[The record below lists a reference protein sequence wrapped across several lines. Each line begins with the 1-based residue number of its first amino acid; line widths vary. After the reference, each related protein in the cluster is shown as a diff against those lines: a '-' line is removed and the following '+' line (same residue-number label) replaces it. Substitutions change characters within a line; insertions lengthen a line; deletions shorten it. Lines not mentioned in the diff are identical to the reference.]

1 MKIIKKGLDELQKQI
16 LLGIESRGF
25 WIAFWGSLILL
36 IVQMIFANNI
46 ISVISSWLLFMVLA
60 IYEAVSCLK
69 AGIWN
74 SSLYISKKRNAFISS
89 IIAICMGV
97 FQFILVSQRGESTY
111 KTIIVLV
118 SVIAYITAAWC
129 GEPETDMELAARYCR
144 MAYEAGFSPTLTGA
158 NATLLAYAN
167 KKIEDLDSRRK
178 TLSKAIADLSVE
190 TLSSQQIELLSG
202 YLDDWEHIS
211 FEDKRKAADG
221 LISSISA
228 TSDYVKIEWKI

>member
-1 MKIIKKGLDELQKQI
+1 MKTIKKDLDELQKQI
-16 LLGIESRGF
+16 LSGIESRGF

-74 SSLYISKKRNAFISS
+74 SSLYISKKNAVISS
-89 IIAICMGV
+89 IVAICMGV

-118 SVIAYITAAWC
+118 SVIAVTFFLCFSAIIIIAKAVKKRRDKLDA
-129 GEPETDMELAARYCR
+129 EP
-144 MAYEAGFSPTLTGA
+144 
-158 NATLLAYAN
+158 
-167 KKIEDLDSRRK
+167 
-178 TLSKAIADLSVE
+178 
-190 TLSSQQIELLSG
+190 
-202 YLDDWEHIS
+202 DDTM
-211 FEDKRKAADG
+211 DKQ
-221 LISSISA
+221 
-228 TSDYVKIEWKI
+228 

>member
-74 SSLYISKKRNAFISS
+74 SSLYISKISS

-118 SVIAYITAAWC
+118 SVIAVTFFLC
-129 GEPETDMELAARYCR
+129 
-144 MAYEAGFSPTLTGA
+144 FS
-158 NATLLAYAN
+158 
-167 KKIEDLDSRRK
+167 
-178 TLSKAIADLSVE
+178 AIIIIA
-190 TLSSQQIELLSG
+190 
-202 YLDDWEHIS
+202 
-211 FEDKRKAADG
+211 KAAKKRRDK
-221 LISSISA
+221 LDA
-228 TSDYVKIEWKI
+228 EPDDTMDKQ

>member
-16 LLGIESRGF
+16 LSRIESRGF

-74 SSLYISKKRNAFISS
+74 SSLYISKKNTFISS
-89 IIAICMGV
+89 VIAICMGV

-118 SVIAYITAAWC
+118 SVIAVTFFLCFSAIIIIGKAVKKRRDKLDA
-129 GEPETDMELAARYCR
+129 EP
-144 MAYEAGFSPTLTGA
+144 
-158 NATLLAYAN
+158 
-167 KKIEDLDSRRK
+167 
-178 TLSKAIADLSVE
+178 
-190 TLSSQQIELLSG
+190 
-202 YLDDWEHIS
+202 DDTM
-211 FEDKRKAADG
+211 DKQ
-221 LISSISA
+221 
-228 TSDYVKIEWKI
+228 

>member
-74 SSLYISKKRNAFISS
+74 SSLYISKKRNA
-89 IIAICMGV
+89 ICMGV

-118 SVIAYITAAWC
+118 SVIAVTFFLCFSAIIIIAKAVKKRRDKLDA
-129 GEPETDMELAARYCR
+129 EP
-144 MAYEAGFSPTLTGA
+144 
-158 NATLLAYAN
+158 
-167 KKIEDLDSRRK
+167 
-178 TLSKAIADLSVE
+178 
-190 TLSSQQIELLSG
+190 
-202 YLDDWEHIS
+202 DDTM
-211 FEDKRKAADG
+211 DKQ
-221 LISSISA
+221 
-228 TSDYVKIEWKI
+228 

>member
-74 SSLYISKKRNAFISS
+74 SGLYISKKKKCFYIFNHCNMHGGISIYTCVS
-89 IIAICMGV
+89 KGGKHIQNNYCFG
-97 FQFILVSQRGESTY
+97 FCDSSNILSLLFSYHNNSQSSE
-111 KTIIVLV
+111 KT
-118 SVIAYITAAWC
+118 
-129 GEPETDMELAARYCR
+129 
-144 MAYEAGFSPTLTGA
+144 
-158 NATLLAYAN
+158 
-167 KKIEDLDSRRK
+167 
-178 TLSKAIADLSVE
+178 
-190 TLSSQQIELLSG
+190 SG
-202 YLDDWEHIS
+202 Q
-211 FEDKRKAADG
+211 
-221 LISSISA
+221 
-228 TSDYVKIEWKI
+228 T

>member
-74 SSLYISKKRNAFISS
+74 NSLYISKKRNAFISS

-118 SVIAYITAAWC
+118 PVIAVTFFLCFSAIIIIAKAVKKRRDKLDA
-129 GEPETDMELAARYCR
+129 EP
-144 MAYEAGFSPTLTGA
+144 
-158 NATLLAYAN
+158 
-167 KKIEDLDSRRK
+167 
-178 TLSKAIADLSVE
+178 
-190 TLSSQQIELLSG
+190 
-202 YLDDWEHIS
+202 DDTM
-211 FEDKRKAADG
+211 DKQ
-221 LISSISA
+221 
-228 TSDYVKIEWKI
+228 

>member
-111 KTIIVLV
+111 NYCFGFCDSSNILSLLFSYHNNSQSSEKT
-118 SVIAYITAAWC
+118 
-129 GEPETDMELAARYCR
+129 
-144 MAYEAGFSPTLTGA
+144 
-158 NATLLAYAN
+158 
-167 KKIEDLDSRRK
+167 
-178 TLSKAIADLSVE
+178 
-190 TLSSQQIELLSG
+190 SG
-202 YLDDWEHIS
+202 Q
-211 FEDKRKAADG
+211 
-221 LISSISA
+221 
-228 TSDYVKIEWKI
+228 T

>member
-1 MKIIKKGLDELQKQI
+1 MKTIKKDLDELQKQI
-16 LLGIESRGF
+16 LSGIESRGF

-74 SSLYISKKRNAFISS
+74 SSLYISKKNTFISS
-89 IIAICMGV
+89 VIAICMGV

-118 SVIAYITAAWC
+118 SVIAVTFFLC
-129 GEPETDMELAARYCR
+129 
-144 MAYEAGFSPTLTGA
+144 FS
-158 NATLLAYAN
+158 
-167 KKIEDLDSRRK
+167 
-178 TLSKAIADLSVE
+178 AI
-190 TLSSQQIELLSG
+190 IIIG
-202 YLDDWEHIS
+202 
-211 FEDKRKAADG
+211 KAAKKRRDK
-221 LISSISA
+221 LDA
-228 TSDYVKIEWKI
+228 EPDDTMDKQ

>member
-16 LLGIESRGF
+16 LSGIESRGF
-25 WIAFWGSLILL
+25 WISLCVRLILL
-36 IVQMIFANNI
+36 IVLMIYANLL
-46 ISVISSWLLFMVLA
+46 ISLIRSWLLFMVLA

-118 SVIAYITAAWC
+118 SVIAVTFFLCFSAIIIIAKAVKKRRDKLDA
-129 GEPETDMELAARYCR
+129 EP
-144 MAYEAGFSPTLTGA
+144 
-158 NATLLAYAN
+158 
-167 KKIEDLDSRRK
+167 
-178 TLSKAIADLSVE
+178 
-190 TLSSQQIELLSG
+190 
-202 YLDDWEHIS
+202 DDTM
-211 FEDKRKAADG
+211 DKQ
-221 LISSISA
+221 
-228 TSDYVKIEWKI
+228 

>member
-1 MKIIKKGLDELQKQI
+1 
-16 LLGIESRGF
+16 
-25 WIAFWGSLILL
+25 
-36 IVQMIFANNI
+36 MIFANNL

-118 SVIAYITAAWC
+118 SVIAVTFFLCFSAIIIIAKAVKKRR
-129 GEPETDMELAARYCR
+129 GKLDAEP
-144 MAYEAGFSPTLTGA
+144 
-158 NATLLAYAN
+158 
-167 KKIEDLDSRRK
+167 
-178 TLSKAIADLSVE
+178 
-190 TLSSQQIELLSG
+190 
-202 YLDDWEHIS
+202 DDTM
-211 FEDKRKAADG
+211 DKQ
-221 LISSISA
+221 
-228 TSDYVKIEWKI
+228 

>member
-16 LLGIESRGF
+16 LSRIESRGF

-74 SSLYISKKRNAFISS
+74 SSLYISKKNTFISS
-89 IIAICMGV
+89 VIAICMGV

-111 KTIIVLV
+111 KTIIALV
-118 SVIAYITAAWC
+118 SVIAVTFFFCFSAIIIIAKAVKKRRDKLDA
-129 GEPETDMELAARYCR
+129 EP
-144 MAYEAGFSPTLTGA
+144 
-158 NATLLAYAN
+158 
-167 KKIEDLDSRRK
+167 
-178 TLSKAIADLSVE
+178 
-190 TLSSQQIELLSG
+190 
-202 YLDDWEHIS
+202 DDTM
-211 FEDKRKAADG
+211 DKQ
-221 LISSISA
+221 
-228 TSDYVKIEWKI
+228 

>member
-74 SSLYISKKRNAFISS
+74 SGLYISKKRNAFISS
-89 IIAICMGV
+89 KHIQNNYCFG
-97 FQFILVSQRGESTY
+97 FCDSSNILSLLFSYHNNSQSSE
-111 KTIIVLV
+111 KT
-118 SVIAYITAAWC
+118 
-129 GEPETDMELAARYCR
+129 
-144 MAYEAGFSPTLTGA
+144 
-158 NATLLAYAN
+158 
-167 KKIEDLDSRRK
+167 
-178 TLSKAIADLSVE
+178 
-190 TLSSQQIELLSG
+190 SG
-202 YLDDWEHIS
+202 Q
-211 FEDKRKAADG
+211 
-221 LISSISA
+221 
-228 TSDYVKIEWKI
+228 T

>member
-16 LLGIESRGF
+16 LSGIESRGF

-60 IYEAVSCLK
+60 IYEAVSCL
-69 AGIWN
+69 
-74 SSLYISKKRNAFISS
+74 YISKKRNAFISS

-118 SVIAYITAAWC
+118 SVIAVTFFLCFSAIIIIAKAVKKRRDKLDA
-129 GEPETDMELAARYCR
+129 EP
-144 MAYEAGFSPTLTGA
+144 
-158 NATLLAYAN
+158 
-167 KKIEDLDSRRK
+167 
-178 TLSKAIADLSVE
+178 
-190 TLSSQQIELLSG
+190 
-202 YLDDWEHIS
+202 DDTM
-211 FEDKRKAADG
+211 DKQ
-221 LISSISA
+221 
-228 TSDYVKIEWKI
+228 

>member
-74 SSLYISKKRNAFISS
+74 SSLYISRKRNAFISS

-97 FQFILVSQRGESTY
+97 FQFILVSQRGGKHIQNNYCFGFCDSSNILSLLFSYHNNSQSSE
-111 KTIIVLV
+111 KT
-118 SVIAYITAAWC
+118 
-129 GEPETDMELAARYCR
+129 
-144 MAYEAGFSPTLTGA
+144 
-158 NATLLAYAN
+158 
-167 KKIEDLDSRRK
+167 
-178 TLSKAIADLSVE
+178 
-190 TLSSQQIELLSG
+190 SG
-202 YLDDWEHIS
+202 Q
-211 FEDKRKAADG
+211 A
-221 LISSISA
+221 
-228 TSDYVKIEWKI
+228 